1 MALVPKV
8 LWAQRKDRLYIS
20 IDLQDVQSPKID
32 ITNDVAA
39 KHGKITF
46 AAEGRSHATGLE
58 KHQYTL
64 ELDLYQVGCSSAC
77 VMIVSAS
84 LHGRCILH

>member
-8 LWAQRKDRLYIS
+8 LWAQRKDKLYLT

-32 ITNDVAA
+32 ISNDEAA
-39 KHGKITF
+39 KHGKISF

-58 KHQYTL
+58 KHQYAL
-64 ELDLYQVGCSSAC
+64 DLDLYQVGCWVPLCNSAALAC
-77 VMIVSAS
+77 
-84 LHGRCILH
+84 L